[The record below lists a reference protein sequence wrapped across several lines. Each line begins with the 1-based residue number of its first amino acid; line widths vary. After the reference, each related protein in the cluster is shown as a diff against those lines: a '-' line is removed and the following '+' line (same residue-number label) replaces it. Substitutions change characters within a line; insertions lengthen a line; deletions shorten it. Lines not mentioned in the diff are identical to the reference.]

1 MLLCFGSSSD
11 STDSVG
17 FLNHLIDCVG
27 RTCAGLAD
35 KRQGGTRNS
44 RCGRFG
50 LAGFSPFLMPFV
62 SVAPASDLRRD
73 RTRALELPDP
83 VGNGAHSY
91 RQSHP
96 SHVDDVEPSSLNGPF
111 DEVLAAVERAE
122 SCVVDQ
128 AGRPYVD
135 RDGWNA
141 VLRLEQAVVSE
152 LLEPHTLLRR
162 RPIITE
168 STGRRRLSRHCEE
181 LLRRSNPRGRVMRP
195 LDCFAALAMTAGEL
209 ARLFLGIA
217 TRPSP

>member
-1 MLLCFGSSSD
+1 MVDFREVLLCFGSSSNSPIGGLSQSFD
-11 STDSVG
+11 RLCRTDLRG
-17 FLNHLIDCVG
+17 LGGQAAG
-27 RTCAGLAD
+27 RNTQFSM
-35 KRQGGTRNS
+35 REIR
-44 RCGRFG
+44 

-168 STGRRRLSRHCEE
+168 STGRRCPSRHCEE
-181 LLRRSNPRGRVMRP
+181 LLRRSNPG
-195 LDCFAALAMTAGEL
+195 AA
-209 ARLFLGIA
+209 
-217 TRPSP
+217 